1 MFDHW
6 ASIHHGRLGPEGGG
20 SFAGATPLSRREA
33 IARAGIAA
41 LGLGL
46 SGYATS
52 AKAVSRSNA
61 DLISSDQSWLLD
73 WAGKP
78 VRVNSYAPAD
88 MPPDR
93 PVVLALH
100 GTLRNAEGMARNWQ
114 PWADL
119 LGLYVIVPEFDERY
133 FPGES
138 YSMGGSTMG
147 TPGERA
153 IDAVALIFQ
162 QARTRMGF
170 TADSFG
176 LFGHS
181 AGAQLAHRYLMF
193 ADPDSVRAAVVAG
206 AGWYTMPDD
215 ETRWPYGLWGTGV
228 ELADL
233 DPCWSTKVLLLVGD
247 QDKGRQYLRW
257 TNEARAEG
265 KTRIE
270 RGRAYFDRARR
281 VAEQRGI
288 SLDWRFELVPGS
300 GHDSARAIDRAA
312 SFLA

>member
-1 MFDHW
+1 M
-6 ASIHHGRLGPEGGG
+6 
-20 SFAGATPLSRREA
+20 
-33 IARAGIAA
+33 AGIAA
-41 LGLGL
+41 LGVGLG
-46 SGYATS
+46 GCATAPRS
-52 AKAVSRSNA
+52 ASLNGAA
-61 DLISSDQSWLLD
+61 MQTSDRSWLLD

-78 VRVNSYAPAD
+78 VRVNSYSPAHL
-88 MPPDR
+88 PTDR
-93 PVVLALH
+93 PVVIALH
-100 GTLRNAEGMARNWQ
+100 GTLRNADGMVRNWQ

-119 LGLYVIVPEFDERY
+119 LGLHVIVPEFDERY

-153 IDAVALIFQ
+153 IDAVPLIFD
-162 QARTRMGF
+162 QARDRLGF
-170 TADSFG
+170 SAVQFG

-193 ADPDSVRAAVVAG
+193 AEPESVRAAVVAG

-215 ETRWPYGLWGTGV
+215 ETRWPYGLSGTGV

-247 QDKGRQYLRW
+247 QDVDRRFLRW
-257 TNEARAEG
+257 SEGARAEG
-265 KTRIE
+265 DTRIE
-270 RGRAYFDRARR
+270 RGKAYFEQARR
-281 VAEQRGI
+281 VAHRRGI
-288 SLDWRFELVPGS
+288 ALDWRFELVPGS